1 MHPLGDILKDLQ
13 EGKPI
18 ILLDDERREN
28 EGDIVVAAQFI
39 TPEQVT
45 FMLRE
50 ACGMMCVAL
59 SGQRCDQLGLE
70 PLSRINTTQRG
81 TGYTVTVDAHE
92 KFGITTGVSAS
103 DRTITIRALANP
115 QTTPQDLA
123 RPGHVQPLRAREG
136 GVLVRAGQ
144 TEGSVDLCKLAGL
157 FPAAV
162 IIEVMKPDGTMA
174 RRPDLEVFC
183 ARHGLKMC
191 TVADVI
197 HARMEQETL
206 VERIGQSP
214 VTTAQGSWEMIAYRS
229 LVDPLPHVA
238 LVCGDVRAAGAK
250 GQSILVRMHSQ
261 NLLGDVF
268 EDVTQPSGVA
278 LRSAMRQI
286 QQAGCGA
293 VVYLRHEGM
302 GQGLL
307 RTLQSVHLSATLAGL
322 NEERLRLGDG
332 QTSPGLAPPAD
343 KRSYGIGCQIL
354 RDLGIRR
361 LRLLTNHPFMPT
373 ALAGFGLA
381 IDEFVPLAPT

>member
-1 MHPLGDILKDLQ
+1 MHTLCDILADLQ
-13 EGKPI
+13 QGKPI

-28 EGDIVVAAQFI
+28 EGDIVIPAQFV
-39 TPEQVT
+39 TSQQVT

-59 SGQRCDQLGLE
+59 SGDICDRLKLE

-92 KFGITTGVSAS
+92 KFGITTGVSAC
-103 DRTITIRALANP
+103 DRTITIQALANP
-115 QTTPQDLA
+115 QTSADDLA
-123 RPGHVQPLRAREG
+123 RPGHVQPLRARDG

-157 FPAAV
+157 IPAAV
-162 IIEVMKPDGTMA
+162 IIEVMKSDGTMA
-174 RRPDLEVFC
+174 RKPDLELFC
-183 ARHGLKMC
+183 TRHQLKMC

-197 HARMEQETL
+197 HARIQQETL

-214 VTTAQGSWEMIAYRS
+214 ITTAQGLWNMFAYRS
-229 LVDPLPHVA
+229 EVDPLPHVA
-238 LVCGDVRAAGAK
+238 LVCGDIEAMTRQDLPV
-250 GQSILVRMHSQ
+250 LVRMHSQ

-268 EDVTQPSGVA
+268 EDITQPSGTA
-278 LRSAMRQI
+278 LRCAMRQI

-307 RTLQSVHLSATLAGL
+307 RTLQSVHMPSMLTPQ
-322 NEERLRLGDG
+322 NDERLRLGDG
-332 QTSPGLAPPAD
+332 QMTPGLAP
-343 KRSYGIGCQIL
+343 L
-354 RDLGIRR
+354 R
-361 LRLLTNHPFMPT
+361 TNAPT
-373 ALAGFGLA
+373 ASAARSSA
-381 IDEFVPLAPT
+381 IWAFANSACSPTTPSPPAHLQASA

>member
-1 MHPLGDILKDLQ
+1 MHPLTDILADIKQ
-13 EGKPI
+13 GKPI
-18 ILLDDERREN
+18 VLLDDERREN
-28 EGDIVVAAQFI
+28 EGDLVVPAQFI
-39 TPEQVT
+39 TPALVT

-59 SGQRCDQLGLE
+59 SAEICDRLELE

-103 DRTITIRALANP
+103 DRAITIAALANP
-115 QTTPQDLA
+115 QTTPADLA
-123 RPGHVQPLRAREG
+123 RPGHVQPLRARDG

-157 FPAAV
+157 TPAAV
-162 IIEVMKPDGTMA
+162 IIEVMKADGTMA
-174 RRPDLEVFC
+174 RKPDLEIFC
-183 ARHGLKMC
+183 QKHQLKMC
-191 TVADVI
+191 SVADVI
-197 HARMEQETL
+197 HARMESETL
-206 VERIGQSP
+206 VQRLGQAS
-214 VTTAQGSWEMIAYRS
+214 VQTAQGNWQMIAYRS
-229 LVDPLPHVA
+229 MVDPLPHVA
-238 LVCGDVRAAGAK
+238 LVCGDVRS
-250 GQSILVRMHSQ
+250 QSEQGKPVLVRMHSQ

-268 EDVTQPSGVA
+268 EDLAQPSGHA
-278 LRSAMRQI
+278 LRCAMKQI

-307 RTLQSVHLSATLAGL
+307 RTLQSVHLPETLAPQ
-322 NEERLRLGDG
+322 NAERLRLGDG
-332 QTSPGLAPPAD
+332 QTSPGIAPPAD

-354 RDLGIRR
+354 RDLGIRQ

-373 ALAGFGLA
+373 ALAGFGLS
-381 IDEFVPLAPT
+381 IESFEPLQD